1 MVSQTILVFVFT
13 LFGFNQLT
21 VAAPS
26 SCSNYV
32 MMREFVSALNKD
44 LRLVSYWEKI
54 TRSPVICVSYC
65 HSDPNCQSVNYHT
78 SSHLCQLNNV
88 TRAQYPDDFNTLY
101 GSLYFDGNED
111 TIFESVP
118 SQDMTKQPTKP
129 LSTDQATQTNTAFK
143 TVTNKATKL
152 LPQLDKTSPSLPLQ
166 NTSCQKL
173 LEAGIVDSGVYTI
186 YPDGFSD
193 GLEVYCDMETDGG
206 GWIVIQRRQDGS
218 VDFNRNWAEYRDG
231 FGDLSGEFWFG
242 NENISMVAGS
252 TEPWQLRVDLENM
265 AGEKAPSVYSDFKLK
280 GGDYQFYVGLP
291 HENIA
296 GDALSQKT
304 WTPFS
309 TRDVVNVYLWN
320 ECQPTGGW
328 WILKCPESTLNSPY
342 VDMKWNTWEVTQ
354 GNPHPLKSCSMKI
367 RIQT

>member
-1 MVSQTILVFVFT
+1 MK
-13 LFGFNQLT
+13 
-21 VAAPS
+21 
-26 SCSNYV
+26 
-32 MMREFVSALNKD
+32 EFVPASNKE

-101 GSLYFDGNED
+101 GSLYFDANEY
-111 TIFESVP
+111 TVFESVP

-129 LSTDQATQTNTAFK
+129 LSTDQATQTNTAFE
-143 TVTNKATKL
+143 TVTNEATKL

-231 FGDLSGEFWFG
+231 FGDLSGEFWIG
-242 NENISMVAGS
+242 NENIRTL
-252 TEPWQLRVDLENM
+252 TESVTTWRLRVDLQDWKNKRAWAIYSGFQITGSYYTLQYNSYETRIST
-265 AGEKAPSVYSDFKLK
+265 AGNVDSLLVHK
-280 GGDYQFYVGLP
+280 GMR
-291 HENIA
+291 
-296 GDALSQKT
+296 
-304 WTPFS
+304 FS
-309 TRDVVNVYLWN
+309 TGDRDHDKSHFNCAGRY
-320 ECQPTGGW
+320 EGGW
-328 WILKCPESTLNSPY
+328 WFNDCHDSFLNGQYYQSTYNVPSAHGVQWYYWRNYPY
-342 VDMKWNTWEVTQ
+342 S
-354 GNPHPLKSCSMKI
+354 LKSCSMKI
-367 RIQT
+367 KVD